1 MKKGSKEKNYF
12 YRLYNSN
19 LTIFLLF
26 ITLIFS
32 FIKVSE
38 EIILRYNINKEIEN
52 LEEQF
57 YKLNNEKENI
67 NNLIAYL
74 KTDDYIEEQ
83 ARLKLNLSK
92 PGEKQINLSN
102 GNNMDLKIKEID
114 NISNYNK
121 WFNYF
126 FE

>member
-1 MKKGSKEKNYF
+1 MKKSYKEKNYF
-12 YRLYNSN
+12 YKLYNSN
-19 LTIFLLF
+19 LIIFILF
-26 ITLIFS
+26 IILIFS
-32 FIKVSE
+32 FIKVSKE
-38 EIILRYNINKEIEN
+38 VILRYNINKEIGN

-126 FE
+126 FK

>member
-1 MKKGSKEKNYF
+1 MKKVSKEKNYF
-12 YRLYNSN
+12 HRLYNSN

-38 EIILRYNINKEIEN
+38 EIILRYNINKEIKN

-114 NISNYNK
+114 NISNYNN

-126 FE
+126 FK